1 MWLLIGF
8 VVPNMRISHHTQFLS
23 DLFICHNVIMKIL
36 IQYLVDPLK
45 EQCLENSRNLPLV
58 GTTTL
63 QGVMGVKISLAL
75 QGMYEVITPPIERQQ
90 QLWESFSKVSEW
102 ESTLG
107 WTPSEYW
114 TSINLALKHAI

>member
-1 MWLLIGF
+1 MSECNHEDSNPIFGWPIEGTMSWEFKELALGG
-8 VVPNMRISHHTQFLS
+8 
-23 DLFICHNVIMKIL
+23 HN
-36 IQYLVDPLK
+36 YPT
-45 EQCLENSRNLPLV
+45 R
-58 GTTTL
+58 
-63 QGVMGVKISLAL
+63 VMGVKISLAL
-75 QGMYEVITPPIERQQ
+75 RGMYEVITPPIERQQ